1 MFGQSPWTL
10 VSLYLSLI
18 WKPSNCTRAISYIFP
33 LLTIQ
38 SISSWFINIYERR
51 KMRLFVSFYNTFRV
65 TRLFHLCHMT
75 SNLISLCLDKPLSNS
90 LMEIHVFVSFI
101 LNGSNLDQKVPNY
114 QNPAIVTCYL
124 VLFELN
130 IWTEYSAYTPLY

>member
-1 MFGQSPWTL
+1 MFGQSPLTL

-90 LMEIHVFVSFI
+90 LMEIHVFVNFI
-101 LNGSNLDQKVPNY
+101 LNGSFSWPESFKLSKSGDEH
-114 QNPAIVTCYL
+114 CH
-124 VLFELN
+124 VLFGF
-130 IWTEYSAYTPLY
+130 IWTEYSAYITLY